1 MKNLGRMLSKMTY
14 HFPEKILGS
23 RISLTYKENLTTNLG
38 KILRSFENR
47 APETYIIHYLENTPL
62 VS

>member
-1 MKNLGRMLSKMTY
+1 MTY